1 MTVVRVNCNW
11 CTQPK
16 YCISHSRSRCL
27 HVCVY
32 RWTDTLFIF
41 AMSFYLTWLAYAAL
55 YYLICWHHGDFDD
68 HGDEE
73 WTPCVLEL
81 EDFASAFLFSLETQ
95 HTIGYG
101 SR

>member
-1 MTVVRVNCNW
+1 M
-11 CTQPK
+11 
-16 YCISHSRSRCL
+16 
-27 HVCVY
+27 
-32 RWTDTLFIF
+32 DTLFIF
-41 AMSFYLTWLAYAAL
+41 AMSFYLTWLAYALL

-68 HGDEE
+68 HGDED